1 MSKVKPFLAALFAAT
16 VLAITLRAKGHWHEW
31 FADLSWKF
39 GSASAM
45 VLGWLN
51 SNVAAVGAL
60 VAIVGL
66 LVNIYFQWKASL
78 KK

>member
-1 MSKVKPFLAALFAAT
+1 MTKIKTVVLLLISMTLTALTVKM
-16 VLAITLRAKGHWHEW
+16 RSHWHEW
-31 FADLSWKF
+31 FADFSWKF

-45 VLGWLN
+45 VFGWLN
-51 SNVAAVGAL
+51 SNAAAVGAL